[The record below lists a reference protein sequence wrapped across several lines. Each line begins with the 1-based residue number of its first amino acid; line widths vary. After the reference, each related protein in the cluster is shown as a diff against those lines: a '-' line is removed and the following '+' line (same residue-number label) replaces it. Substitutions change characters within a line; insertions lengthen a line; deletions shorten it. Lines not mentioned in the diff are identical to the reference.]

1 MSSISTQEDDLGIYI
16 VKSPETV
23 IDFEFDWTDWIAGE
37 SVGAISTSVWG
48 ASTGLTVDSSSV
60 VGNLAKVMIS
70 GGSLGFDYYLTNIVT
85 AGAKTDSAMVRVKV
99 RR

>member
-23 IDFEFDWTDWIAGE
+23 IDYEFDWSDWVTGE
-37 SVGAISTSVWG
+37 SVGAISTSVWE
-48 ASTGLTVDSSSV
+48 ASAGLTVDSSLV

-70 GGSLGFDYYLTNIVT
+70 GGSLGFDYYLTNVVT
-85 AGAKTDSAMVRVKV
+85 AGTKTDTATLRVKI